1 MVINRRGNTKPPQ
14 RDMTPINEK
23 IRATEMRVIFEK
35 EQLGIMKKADALQLA
50 ASKDM
55 DLVCMDEKADPVVCR
70 IMDYGKYKYERQ
82 RNERES
88 RKKQTTI
95 TLKEMRLS
103 ANIEEHDFNTKL
115 KSVRKFLE
123 KGDKVKAFVRFRGRE
138 IANTKFGHAV
148 LKRFAEECEDIA
160 DVEAMPK
167 MDGRQMFLILAPK
180 KSSTK
185 GNATKAKNNTTTEV
199 KEDA

>member
-1 MVINRRGNTKPPQ
+1 MIINRRGNTKPPQ
-14 RDMTPINEK
+14 RDMTLLNEK
-23 IRATEMRVIFEK
+23 IRASEMRVIFGK
-35 EQLGIMKKADALQLA
+35 EQLGIMKKAEALELA
-50 ASKDM
+50 AAKDM
-55 DLVCMDEKADPVVCR
+55 DLVCMDEKSDPVVCR

-88 RKKQTTI
+88 RKKQTTV

-115 KSVRKFLE
+115 KNVRKFLE

-160 DVEAMPK
+160 DVETIPK

-180 KSSTK
+180 KK
-185 GNATKAKNNTTTEV
+185 
-199 KEDA
+199 

>member
-1 MVINRRGNTKPPQ
+1 MVISNRRGNTKMPQ
-14 RDMTPINEK
+14 RDMTLLNEK
-23 IRATEMRVIFEK
+23 IRASEMRVIFEK
-35 EQLGIMKKADALQLA
+35 EQLGIMKRAEALELA

-55 DLVCMDEKADPVVCR
+55 DLVCMDEKSDPVVCR

-88 RKKQTTI
+88 RKKQTTV

-115 KSVRKFLE
+115 KNVRKFLE

-148 LKRFAEECEDIA
+148 LKRFAEECADIA

-167 MDGRQMFLILAPK
+167 MDGRQMFLILVPK
-180 KSSTK
+180 KK
-185 GNATKAKNNTTTEV
+185 
-199 KEDA
+199 

>member
-1 MVINRRGNTKPPQ
+1 MVISNRRGNTKPPQ
-14 RDMTPINEK
+14 RDMTLLNEK
-23 IRATEMRVIFEK
+23 IRASEMRVIFEK
-35 EQLGIMKKADALQLA
+35 EQLGIMKRAEALELA

-115 KSVRKFLE
+115 KNVRKFLE

-180 KSSTK
+180 KASSNKTK
-185 GNATKAKNNTTTEV
+185 KDNTTEV